1 MPLAESHPIRYYP
14 HAVISGAVESTSHD
28 RPMIKNQYATIQWIG
43 GVLAATIFLSAF
55 LVFQIQP
62 LMGRYILPW
71 FGGMPEVWTACMLF
85 FQVFLLGGYAYA
97 HALHRLPMRW
107 QATIHTV
114 LVLAAAATLSVIPD
128 AALKPTP
135 ADVPVVRIVWI
146 CAICVGA
153 AYFVLTATS
162 PLVQS
167 WFSQAL
173 PGRDPYRLYAL
184 SNIGSLLAL
193 GSFPFV
199 FEPLLSRDATAAV
212 WSWGF
217 YGYAGL
223 AVLCAATLIGIER
236 RRAAAV
242 GNQKTESRGQ
252 RAEKGRA
259 ADKAQPA
266 RRDWVF
272 WLLLPM
278 AASVELL
285 AVTNK
290 VTLDI
295 AVIPFL
301 WVLPLSLYLL
311 SFILCFDHPRWYQRG
326 LFLLLLIAGI
336 LGHVWVGRKAMDMHV
351 VTIITI
357 YAVLL
362 FSCCMICHGE
372 LYRLRPARGHL
383 THFYLM
389 VALGGALGGVFV
401 AVAAPLIFK
410 TYHELHL
417 GILATVLC
425 VLMCEKDISPA
436 LAKRRPW
443 WVAALCLG
451 GAAGIVLQGQRPV
464 GNQRIVEMSRNF
476 FGVLTILEEN
486 PDDPARHKRLM
497 QHGSTFHGLQFIAAD
512 KQFLPTS
519 YYSPD
524 SGVGLLL
531 RHWPKDSPRR
541 IGVVGLGV
549 GTIAA
554 YGSEG
559 DLVRFYE
566 INPEVIR
573 MARQYFSYL
582 DDSDADIEVV
592 LGDARLSMTYESPQ
606 RYDVLALDAFSS
618 DAIPVH
624 LLTAEA
630 FEVYLSHLAEGGVLA
645 VHISTQHLDLQSVI
659 WKLAEHFKLTGRWI
673 ETFPDDAAGAMAS
686 DWILLSRDGDILD
699 REIFRRRQS
708 TPYADLDRV
717 PFWTDDHVNLLGI
730 LKKKAD

>member
-1 MPLAESHPIRYYP
+1 MSQHYPKTRY
-14 HAVISGAVESTSHD
+14 
-28 RPMIKNQYATIQWIG
+28 IG
-43 GVLAATIFLSAF
+43 GLLAVTIFLSAF
-55 LVFQIQP
+55 LVFQVQP
-62 LMGRYILPW
+62 LMGRYLLPW

-97 HALHRLPMRW
+97 HALTRLPLRW
-107 QATIHTV
+107 QAAIHMT
-114 LVLAAAATLSVIPD
+114 LVLLAAATLSVVPD
-128 AALKPTP
+128 AAMKPRPDEIPVLK
-135 ADVPVVRIVWI
+135 IVWI
-146 CAICVGA
+146 CMVCVGA

-167 WFSQAL
+167 WFSKATTI
-173 PGRDPYRLYAL
+173 PPRWRY
-184 SNIGSLLAL
+184 GSAVAQTQTENC
-193 GSFPFV
+193 PA
-199 FEPLLSRDATAAV
+199 PAASRYCPTHKVDKDRAPAG
-212 WSWGF
+212 GF
-217 YGYAGL
+217 YGYTAL
-223 AVLCAATLIGIER
+223 IVLCGGAIFLHLRQKAAGR
-236 RRAAAV
+236 S
-242 GNQKTESRGQ
+242 QKADQKDLKSEDRGS
-252 RAEKGRA
+252 ASTGGRA
-259 ADKAQPA
+259 
-266 RRDWVF
+266 DWLF
-272 WLLLPM
+272 WLLLPT

-351 VTIITI
+351 ATIITI

-372 LYRLRPARGHL
+372 LYRLRPSSGHL

-389 VALGGALGGVFV
+389 IALGGALGGVFV
-401 AVAAPLIFK
+401 AVVAPLIFK

-417 GILATVLC
+417 GILATVLG

-443 WVAALCLG
+443 WVAVLCLG

-464 GNQRIVEMSRNF
+464 GNQHILEMSRNF

-486 PDDPARHKRLM
+486 ADDPARHKRLM

-512 KQFLPTS
+512 KQSLPTS
-519 YYSPD
+519 YYSPE
-524 SGVGLLL
+524 SGIGLLL

-554 YGSEG
+554 YGNEG

-582 DDSDADIEVV
+582 DNSAADIEVV
-592 LGDARLSMTYESPQ
+592 LGDARVSMTYEPPQ
-606 RYDVLALDAFSS
+606 QYDVLALDAFSS

-659 WKLAEHFKLTGRWI
+659 WKLAEHFKLTSRWI
-673 ETFPDDAAGAMAS
+673 ETFPDDATGAMAS

-699 REIFRRRQS
+699 RDIFRRRQS

-730 LKKKAD
+730 LKKKSN